1 MRWDLRLA
9 ARLQRVVPRVIHG
22 TARFT
27 RPLTMGVRAVI
38 LDRRSAVP
46 RVFLVRHS
54 YVAGWHLP
62 GGAVE
67 PGESVGDCLR
77 REVREECAIAVAG
90 TPRLFG
96 IYFNRK
102 TSRRDHVA
110 VYVVEDFQVL
120 EPRRPDWEIVEA
132 GFFGRER
139 LPHDATAAT
148 RARLAEVL
156 DGQPAGSDW

>member
-1 MRWDLRLA
+1 MRWGLRLPA
-9 ARLQRVVPRVIHG
+9 GLQRLAPRVIHG
-22 TARFT
+22 SARFT

-38 LDRRSAVP
+38 LDQRSGES

-67 PGESVGDCLR
+67 PGESVGDCLL

-96 IYFNRK
+96 LYFNRQA
-102 TSRRDHVA
+102 SRRDHVA
-110 VYVVEDFQVL
+110 VYVVRDFRVL
-120 EPRRPDWEIVEA
+120 SPRRPDWEIVDSS
-132 GFFGRER
+132 FFGRES
-139 LPHDATAAT
+139 LPDGTTAAT
-148 RARLAEVL
+148 LARLAEVL
-156 DGQPAGSDW
+156 DGQPAGPDW

>member
-1 MRWDLRLA
+1 MRWHLRLPA
-9 ARLQRVVPRVIHG
+9 TLQRMAPRVIHG
-22 TARFT
+22 AARFT

-38 LDRRSAVP
+38 LDQSSDGP

-67 PGESVGDCLR
+67 PGESVGDCLL

-90 TPRLFG
+90 TPQLFG
-96 IYFNRK
+96 LYFNRQA
-102 TSRRDHVA
+102 SPRDHVA
-110 VYVVEDFQVL
+110 VYVVREFRVL
-120 EPRRPDWEIVEA
+120 SPRRSDWEIVDA
-132 GFFGRER
+132 DFFGRER
-139 LPHDATAAT
+139 LPHDTTAAT

-156 DGQPAGSDW
+156 DGQPAGPDW

>member
-1 MRWDLRLA
+1 MRWGLRLPA
-9 ARLQRVVPRVIHG
+9 GLQRLAPRVIHG
-22 TARFT
+22 AARFT

-38 LDRRSAVP
+38 LDQRSGEP

-67 PGESVGDCLR
+67 PGESVGDCLL

-96 IYFNRK
+96 LYFNRRA
-102 TSRRDHVA
+102 SRRDHVA
-110 VYVVEDFQVL
+110 VYVVRDFRVL
-120 EPRRPDWEIVEA
+120 SPRRPDWEIVEA

-139 LPHDATAAT
+139 LPAGTTVAT

-156 DGQPAGSDW
+156 DGQPAGPDW